1 MENQIHH
8 ARQYTF
14 HSLKLA
20 KKQQITKNTFTLSF
34 EIPADLRK
42 NFQFEAGQYVGLKYY
57 HHGELYIKDFSMT
70 NAPHEEGI
78 VLGIKINSE
87 ESSVRELF
95 EQYSEGDFIEVS
107 EPKGR
112 FTIVSKPHEFRTIV
126 GFAAGIGITPLL
138 SHFKH
143 ILHTEP
149 RTRLF
154 LFYGNK
160 DRESVAFKDVLDDL
174 QKQHSERLE
183 IHYFYSRE
191 KIGDRLSEGRLDE
204 KKLHLIINQI
214 LHLDDTD
221 EESTVWDAV
230 DEVLICGKGPMIKS
244 IANACHQHGILKNNI
259 HFELFEEYNE
269 DIYPVEVEFPLVENI
284 RVSFRYNGE
293 QYETVLENNKNK
305 LLQSLSILKFPVPFS
320 CKSGICGSCE
330 CRLQEGKVELLENE
344 YLTENEEQKGN
355 ILACMSYA
363 LTDTIRLDFDNV

>member
-1 MENQIHH
+1 MENQSHH

-14 HSLKLA
+14 HSLKLT
-20 KKQQITKNTFTLSF
+20 KKQQITKNTFTLAF
-34 EIPADLRK
+34 EVPAHLRD
-42 NFQFEAGQYVGLKYY
+42 NFRFEAGQYVGLQYS
-57 HHGELYIKDFSMT
+57 HRGDEYINDFSMT
-70 NAPHEEGI
+70 NAPHEDGI
-78 VLGIKINSE
+78 ELGIKINSE
-87 ESSVRELF
+87 ESSVRDLLNN
-95 EQYSEGDFIEVS
+95 YSEGDFIQVS

-160 DRESVAFKDVLDDL
+160 NRESVAFKDDLDAL
-174 QKQHSERLE
+174 QMQHRERLQ

-191 KIGDRLSEGRLDE
+191 KMGNPFSEGRLDE

-221 EESTVWDAV
+221 EESTLWDAV

-244 IANACHQHGILKNNI
+244 IANACHQHGIPKKNI

-284 RVSFRYNGE
+284 RLSFRYNGKE
-293 QYETVLENNKNK
+293 YETVLENNKNK

-330 CRLQEGKVELLENE
+330 CHLQEGKVELLENE
-344 YLTENEEQKGN
+344 YLTEKEEQKGN